1 MTGRRSYNGLADIRD
16 GESMIIQA
24 IREKEK
30 INKLCI
36 NIQNHPPHNITEL
49 DFLASRLN
57 MISGMIDDTTETI
70 SEIIESIMGLN
81 EDTPA
86 ICNDCIQAMEEDAR
100 KCRETIGDD

>member
-1 MTGRRSYNGLADIRD
+1 
-16 GESMIIQA
+16 
-24 IREKEK
+24 
-30 INKLCI
+30 
-36 NIQNHPPHNITEL
+36 
-49 DFLASRLN
+49 

-100 KCRETIGDD
+100 ECRKTIGDD